1 MRVRMMA
8 NSITRGVNRNIPDAT
23 LLTNMGFTIAPNGK
37 QLPSYANSTIEI
49 QTQSIETEQLQHLN
63 LVSQQGQYSYIYA
76 NGLISAQRRTLSLGS
91 DLLVFAPYGESDTV
105 AWRVL
110 KVIESYSDW
119 VKLLGVRLTALD
131 AEKLGWFGFEGTMLQ
146 PLDQGVFEK

>member
-8 NSITRGVNRNIPDAT
+8 NSITRGVNSNIPDAT

-37 QLPSYANSTIEI
+37 QLPIYANSTIEI

-76 NGLISAQRRTLSLGS
+76 DGLISAQRRTLSLGS

-146 PLDQGVFEK
+146 PLNQGVFEK

>member
-1 MRVRMMA
+1 MRVRIMA
-8 NSITRGVNRNIPDAT
+8 NSITRGVNLNIPNAT

>member
-8 NSITRGVNRNIPDAT
+8 NSITRGVNSNIPDAT

-63 LVSQQGQYSYIYA
+63 LVSQQGQYSYIYT

>member
-8 NSITRGVNRNIPDAT
+8 NSITRGVNSNIPDAT

-131 AEKLGWFGFEGTMLQ
+131 AEKLGWFGFKGTMLQ
-146 PLDQGVFEK
+146 PLNQGVFEK

>member
-8 NSITRGVNRNIPDAT
+8 NSITRGVNLNIPDAT

>member
-8 NSITRGVNRNIPDAT
+8 NSITRGVNSNIPDAT

-91 DLLVFAPYGESDTV
+91 DLIVFAPYGESDTV

-146 PLDQGVFEK
+146 PLNQGVFDK

>member
-8 NSITRGVNRNIPDAT
+8 NSITRGVNLNIPDAT

-119 VKLLGVRLTALD
+119 VKLLAVRLTALD
-131 AEKLGWFGFEGTMLQ
+131 AEKLGWFGFKGTMLQ
-146 PLDQGVFEK
+146 PLNQGVFEK

>member
-8 NSITRGVNRNIPDAT
+8 NSITRGVNSNIPNAT

-76 NGLISAQRRTLSLGS
+76 DGLISAQRRTLSLGS

-146 PLDQGVFEK
+146 PLDQGVFDK

>member
-1 MRVRMMA
+1 MRVRLMA
-8 NSITRGVNRNIPDAT
+8 NSITRGVNANIPDAT
-23 LLTNMGFTIAPNGK
+23 LLTNMGYTIAPNGK

-63 LVSQQGQYSYIYA
+63 LISQQGQYSYIYT
-76 NGLISAQRRTLSLGS
+76 NGLISAQRRTLALGS
-91 DLLVFAPYGESDTV
+91 DLIVFKPYGESEDV
-105 AWRVL
+105 AWRAL

-119 VKLLGVRLTALD
+119 VKILGVRLSKLD
-131 AEKLGWFGFEGTMLQ
+131 AEKLGFFGFEGTMLQ

>member
-8 NSITRGVNRNIPDAT
+8 NSITRGVNSNIPDAT

-146 PLDQGVFEK
+146 PLNQGVFEK

>member
-8 NSITRGVNRNIPDAT
+8 NSITRGVNSNIPDAT

-91 DLLVFAPYGESDTV
+91 DLLVFAPYGESETV

-146 PLDQGVFEK
+146 PLDQGVFDK

>member
-8 NSITRGVNRNIPDAT
+8 NSITRGVNSNIPDAT

-91 DLLVFAPYGESDTV
+91 DLIVFAPYGESDTV

-119 VKLLGVRLTALD
+119 VKLLAVRLTALD
-131 AEKLGWFGFEGTMLQ
+131 AEKLGWFGFEGTILK
-146 PLDQGVFEK
+146 PLNQGVFEK